1 MSAPEPAD
9 KRAVANERD
18 ARPRH
23 QIRAAVAFSGPE
35 IEGEGGI
42 ANISTSGALIEPAT
56 YRASPGTRLGLLILC
71 CSPGSELWWS
81 KALTAEVVRTTDW
94 GFAVRFHR

>member
-1 MSAPEPAD
+1 M
-9 KRAVANERD
+9 ANERG

-23 QIRAAVAFSGPE
+23 QIRAAVAFCGPE

-71 CSPGSELWWS
+71 CSPGGELWS

-94 GFAVRFHR
+94 GCAVRFHR

>member
-1 MSAPEPAD
+1 
-9 KRAVANERD
+9 
-18 ARPRH
+18 
-23 QIRAAVAFSGPE
+23 VAFSGPE

-56 YRASPGTRLGLLILC
+56 HRASPGTRLGVLILC
-71 CSPGSELWWS
+71 CSSGGEVWS
-81 KALTAEVVRTTDW
+81 QALSAEVVRTTDW